1 MEQTSHLHAAATAP
15 AEPESTPGAEP
26 EAPAAAPQAAPA
38 GEAALREELA
48 KWRERVPKLAAALRN
63 RAEEAESLR
72 QEIERLRKGGGA
84 RDENPTAGIRA
95 RDDLIDELQQ
105 KLADLAER
113 HNVAQGELHARQL
126 TIDELKSDAEA
137 WKGKWQSVTRSL
149 DEQAETV
156 SSHDQRTRALEEE
169 NAGLRK
175 RLAEQVS
182 AHEAQQRVLDEAVEE
197 RDSLRGRNEQLFETT
212 EIANRQIGSLTDSL
226 AELRG
231 NLKQLREQQ
240 GALSTERDR
249 AAAEAGELG
258 ERVSELEALVSERD
272 AALQRAR
279 TETESARRDL
289 ESAREEAESARQQA
303 EAREARI
310 EAAEAGARAA
320 EQAVAALAE
329 ELHLTAV
336 AAASGA
342 GSVATAEQ
350 RLAEFARERDAA
362 DAARSAAEDRLAEA
376 QRAAEARLAE
386 ARSAA
391 DARLAEAQ
399 TTAEQRMTE
408 LQAALEAERAE
419 VRRLTEVV
427 AHAQQ
432 TTGEREAER
441 RDLSDRLQSLENRN
455 RHLEEQL
462 SERSALVVTLEQDQ
476 ADAERRRQALQEERD
491 ALEESFMRA
500 ERNAKENAD
509 YVAQLDAKLDRQKEL
524 MDSLEEELAEAK
536 DEAAQARRALKE
548 RPAPGAGDR
557 SGEDTGQVDALR
569 DQVRKLET
577 LVRERTETLNRLQW
591 QVEVAA
597 EPIVEADAGDSDSAE
612 SSAKLLLVLNQQLAD
627 ERSRN
632 AELRER
638 LGQLEAAARAAPSR
652 NGDDLTRIHG
662 VGCKLA
668 EQLNELGIYHYQQI
682 AELDADSLD
691 DEAHALHAHRG
702 RITRDRWIEQA
713 VKLISH

>member
-1 MEQTSHLHAAATAP
+1 MEQTSHLRAAATDA
-15 AEPESTPGAEP
+15 AEPESTPRAES
-26 EAPAAAPQAAPA
+26 EAAAAAAQPTSA

-84 RDENPTAGIRA
+84 RDESPAAGIRA
-95 RDDLIDELQQ
+95 RDDLIDELQK

-113 HNVAQGELHARQL
+113 HKVAQGELHAQQL
-126 TIDELKSDAEA
+126 TIDELKTDAEA

-149 DEQAETV
+149 DEQAEAV
-156 SSHDQRTRALEEE
+156 SSQDQRTRALEDE

-182 AHEAQQRVLDEAVEE
+182 AQEAQQRVLDQAVEE

-226 AELRG
+226 TELRG
-231 NLKQLREQQ
+231 NLQQLREQQ
-240 GALSTERDR
+240 AALATERDR
-249 AAAEAGELG
+249 AATEAGELR
-258 ERVSELEALVSERD
+258 ERVSELEGLVGEHD
-272 AALQRAR
+272 AALQQAR
-279 TETESARRDL
+279 TEAETARRET

-303 EAREARI
+303 DAREARI
-310 EAAEAGARAA
+310 EAAEAAVQAA
-320 EQAVAALAE
+320 DQAAVALAE

-342 GSVATAEQ
+342 SSVATAEQ
-350 RLAEFARERDAA
+350 RLAEFAREREAA
-362 DAARSAAEDRLAEA
+362 DAARRAAEDGLAEA
-376 QRAAEARLAE
+376 ESAAEARLAE
-386 ARSAA
+386 AQSAA
-391 DARLAEAQ
+391 EQRLAEQ
-399 TTAEQRMTE
+399 
-408 LQAALEAERAE
+408 QAALDAERAE
-419 VRRLTEVV
+419 VQRLTEVV
-427 AHAQQ
+427 EHAQQ
-432 TTGEREAER
+432 TTGERETER

-462 SERSALVVTLEQDQ
+462 GERSTLVVTLEQDQ
-476 ADAERRRQALQEERD
+476 AEAERSRQALQEERD
-491 ALEESFMRA
+491 ALEESLMRA

-536 DEAAQARRALKE
+536 DEAAQAQRALKE
-548 RPAPGAGDR
+548 RPPHSGSDR
-557 SGEDTGQVDALR
+557 SGEAAGQVDALR
-569 DQVRKLET
+569 DQVRKLEA

-591 QVEVAA
+591 QVEVAG
-597 EPIVEADAGDSDSAE
+597 EPAAEADGDADPAE
-612 SSAKLLLVLNQQLAD
+612 SNAKLLLVLNQQLAD

-638 LGQLEAAARAAPSR
+638 VRQLECTTSTAPSR
-652 NGDDLTRIHG
+652 DGDDLTRIHG
-662 VGCKLA
+662 VGHKLA
-668 EQLNELGIYHYQQI
+668 EQLNELGIYRYQQI
-682 AELDADSLD
+682 AELDAQELD
-691 DEAHALHAHRG
+691 DEAHALHAHRA
-702 RITRDRWIEQA
+702 RIARDRWIEQA